1 MRVHPAIAAL
11 RRDRAPQRQ
20 AQAAVKQAC
29 DAWCGEASVAQVL
42 EQFQLFGTGASLE
55 DCPALDEIFTGQG
68 RAETLAQSL
77 ARHLCAA
84 MARLPFAHPPF
95 RHGFDGR
102 ASTLLLAKSGRAQ
115 LLLQAREPGRFDFP
129 CATFS
134 DALRYDATL
143 AGEAQARILRIRGP
157 RERVRFAEEEVVLRP
172 GVRLGF
178 DCTSETVLAHE
189 VSRRLVT
196 LRLLQASEN
205 PQPGREY
212 CRQTGELLHQSAGS
226 LATSRREMMVALL
239 GRMECGEAAPIMAVM
254 VRTESDES
262 LRWQCLRECL
272 ALDSEAGFAALSAIA
287 ASGID
292 PLGDPARALRTQ
304 LIDDHPQLLQVEA
317 APCRG

>member
-11 RRDRAPQRQ
+11 RSNRAPQRQ

-29 DAWCGEASVAQVL
+29 DAWCGEPSVAQAL
-42 EQFQLFGTGASLE
+42 EEFQLFGSGASLE
-55 DCPALDEIFTGQG
+55 ACPTLDQIFTGQG
-68 RAETLAQSL
+68 RAEAMAQSL
-77 ARHLCAA
+77 VRNLCAA

-115 LLLQAREPGRFDFP
+115 LLLQAREPGQFDFP

-143 AGEAQARILRIRGP
+143 AGEAQARILRIHGARDL
-157 RERVRFAEEEVVLRP
+157 VRFAEEEVALRP

-189 VSRRLVT
+189 VSKRLVT
-196 LRLLQASEN
+196 LRLLQASES

-212 CRQTGELLHQSAGS
+212 CLQTGKLLHQSAGS

-239 GRMECGEAAPIMAVM
+239 GRMERAEAAPVMAGM

-272 ALDSEAGFAALSAIA
+272 ALDSEAGFATLSAIA
-287 ASGID
+287 ASEID
-292 PLGDPARALRTQ
+292 PLADPARALRTQ
-304 LIDDHPQLLQVEA
+304 LIEDHPQFLQMEA
-317 APCRG
+317 SPCRG